1 MCAYNV
7 VENSYVLILDILCIM
22 AGSPTHSSILLSMS
36 TFTEYCNE
44 ISKVSSSAS
53 EIVVATRKMMQ
64 LDNKQRELVVGNDV
78 FPLLHFSN
86 SELVLGT
93 RTSS

>member
-1 MCAYNV
+1 M
-7 VENSYVLILDILCIM
+7 EILCIM
-22 AGSPTHSSILLSMS
+22 TESPTHSIRIILLCMS
-36 TFTEYCNE
+36 TFTQCCSE
-44 ISKVSSSAS
+44 ICKVSSSAS
-53 EIVVATRKMMQ
+53 EIVVATCKIMQ

-93 RTSS
+93 RTSSYK